1 MNPENRQKIQIVM
14 AVAIAI
20 AAARTSY
27 ILYERHAANV
37 VPPHKEEVYADADL
51 YVRPR
56 GLHAYDLKSMRE
68 LIKMPV
74 WVRTGYLV
82 SYYPYNVESHRADF
96 SHEAGLLGPI
106 EKLQVRDVVL
116 ETAPAVPG
124 QKQIMSVFEK
134 DGKDY
139 AFSVGYSLVDEF
151 HPVTD
156 DLLFIDDPHVL
167 YKHWK
172 QEVWDAI
179 EKHEVRPGMN
189 ELQTS
194 FAIGV
199 GLMLGSGDNY
209 ERTLKY
215 PNGGKPLTVT
225 FRAGKA
231 VEIVPMKE

>member
-1 MNPENRQKIQIVM
+1 MNTEAKKKIQIVLT
-14 AVAIAI
+14 VAIAI
-20 AAARTSY
+20 AAIRAGY
-27 ILYERHAANV
+27 IVYDRHAANA
-37 VPPHKEEVYADADL
+37 VPVKKEEVYADADL
-51 YVRPR
+51 YVRPK
-56 GLHAYDLKSMRE
+56 GLHAYDLKSMRV

-74 WVRTGYLV
+74 WVRVGYSV
-82 SYYPYNVESHRADF
+82 TYYPYNEEQHRPDF

-116 ETAPAVPG
+116 NTAPTAPG
-124 QKQIMSVFEK
+124 QEQIMAVFQKE
-134 DGKDY
+134 GKDY
-139 AFSVGYSLVDEF
+139 AFSAGYSQGDDF
-151 HPVTD
+151 YPVTD
-156 DLLFIDDPHVL
+156 GMLFIEDPHVL

-172 QEVWDAI
+172 PEVWDAI

-231 VEIVPMKE
+231 VEIVPVKE